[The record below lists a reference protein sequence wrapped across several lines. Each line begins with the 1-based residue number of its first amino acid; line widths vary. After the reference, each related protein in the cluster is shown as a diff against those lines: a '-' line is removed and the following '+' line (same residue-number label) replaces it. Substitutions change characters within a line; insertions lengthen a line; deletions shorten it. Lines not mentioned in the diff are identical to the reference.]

1 MGIERDIELNSMCI
15 PHRGKVDRESLWA
28 SRSAITST
36 SVSQDPYLRHSE
48 TKEIYIILMAI
59 LFMLPSSFQ
68 IDTSRQSLM
77 HGMAAAS
84 AAALTKGHG
93 VVCFCAPS
101 GIQSDENCVV
111 S

>member
-1 MGIERDIELNSMCI
+1 
-15 PHRGKVDRESLWA
+15 
-28 SRSAITST
+28 
-36 SVSQDPYLRHSE
+36 
-48 TKEIYIILMAI
+48 MAV

-68 IDTSRQSLM
+68 IDASRQSLM
-77 HGMAAAS
+77 HGIAAAS